1 MGTVG
6 CNRDWYYLLNG
17 EIIVVKKL
25 SEARIKANKKW
36 DEKNKER
43 KKYIV
48 KRSTAKGFIRDYATD
63 DDLTE
68 LLTLISDRL
77 ELLHEKNRTNNK

>member
-1 MGTVG
+1 MG
-6 CNRDWYYLLNG
+6 
-17 EIIVVKKL
+17 EKL

-68 LLTLISDRL
+68 LLTFISDRHNF
-77 ELLHEKNRTNNK
+77 LHKKN

>member
-1 MGTVG
+1 MG
-6 CNRDWYYLLNG
+6 
-17 EIIVVKKL
+17 EKL

-68 LLTLISDRL
+68 LLTLISDR
-77 ELLHEKNRTNNK
+77 HNFYIKN

>member
-1 MGTVG
+1 MG
-6 CNRDWYYLLNG
+6 
-17 EIIVVKKL
+17 EKL

-68 LLTLISDRL
+68 LLTLITDRHNF
-77 ELLHEKNRTNNK
+77 LHEKIKDNNK

>member
-1 MGTVG
+1 M
-6 CNRDWYYLLNG
+6 D
-17 EIIVVKKL
+17 EKL

-36 DEKNKER
+36 DENNKER

-68 LLTLISDRL
+68 LLTLISDRHNF
-77 ELLHEKNRTNNK
+77 LHKKIKDNNK

>member
-1 MGTVG
+1 MDG
-6 CNRDWYYLLNG
+6 
-17 EIIVVKKL
+17 KL

-68 LLTLISDRL
+68 LLTLISDRHNF
-77 ELLHEKNRTNNK
+77 LHKKIKDNNK

>member
-1 MGTVG
+1 MG
-6 CNRDWYYLLNG
+6 
-17 EIIVVKKL
+17 EKL

-68 LLTLISDRL
+68 LLTLISDRRNF
-77 ELLHEKNRTNNK
+77 LHKKIKDNNK

>member
-1 MGTVG
+1 MG
-6 CNRDWYYLLNG
+6 
-17 EIIVVKKL
+17 EKL

-68 LLTLISDRL
+68 LLTLISDRHNF
-77 ELLHEKNRTNNK
+77 LHEKIKDNNK

>member
-1 MGTVG
+1 MVG
-6 CNRDWYYLLNG
+6 CNRDCYYLLGG
-17 EIIVVKKL
+17 EIIMGEKL

-63 DDLTE
+63 DDLAE
-68 LLTLISDRL
+68 LLTLISDRHNF
-77 ELLHEKNRTNNK
+77 LHKKIKDNNK

>member
-1 MGTVG
+1 MG
-6 CNRDWYYLLNG
+6 
-17 EIIVVKKL
+17 EKL

>member
-1 MGTVG
+1 M
-6 CNRDWYYLLNG
+6 DG
-17 EIIVVKKL
+17 EIIVGEKL
-25 SEARIKANKKW
+25 SEAHIRANKKW

-68 LLTLISDRL
+68 LLTLISDRHKF
-77 ELLHEKNRTNNK
+77 LHERIKDNNK

>member
-1 MGTVG
+1 MG
-6 CNRDWYYLLNG
+6 
-17 EIIVVKKL
+17 EKL

-68 LLTLISDRL
+68 LLTLISDRHNF
-77 ELLHEKNRTNNK
+77 LHKKIKDNNKQLHID

>member
-1 MGTVG
+1 MT
-6 CNRDWYYLLNG
+6 
-17 EIIVVKKL
+17 EKL

-48 KRSTAKGFIRDYATD
+48 KRSTAKSFIKNLATK
-63 DDLTE
+63 DDLDE
-68 LLTLISDRL
+68 LKDLIRIKEK
-77 ELLHEKNRTNNK
+77 ELK

>member
-1 MGTVG
+1 MG
-6 CNRDWYYLLNG
+6 
-17 EIIVVKKL
+17 EKL

-36 DEKNKER
+36 AEKNKER

-68 LLTLISDRL
+68 LLTLISDRHNF
-77 ELLHEKNRTNNK
+77 LHKKIKDNNK

>member
-1 MGTVG
+1 M
-6 CNRDWYYLLNG
+6 
-17 EIIVVKKL
+17 VKKL

>member
-1 MGTVG
+1 MG
-6 CNRDWYYLLNG
+6 
-17 EIIVVKKL
+17 EKL

-63 DDLTE
+63 DDLAE
-68 LLTLISDRL
+68 LLTLISDRHNF
-77 ELLHEKNRTNNK
+77 LH